1 MKSFERAI
9 TIDPRNKDAHYN
21 LGLALAGLD
30 RSKEALEAFERV
42 LEIDPEEPLTRYA
55 ANLTLSRMKGAA

>member
-30 RSKEALEAFERV
+30 RSKEALEAFEKA
-42 LEIDPEEPLTRYA
+42 LEMDPEDTLAGYA
-55 ANLTLSRMKGAA
+55 ADLTLSRMKAAA